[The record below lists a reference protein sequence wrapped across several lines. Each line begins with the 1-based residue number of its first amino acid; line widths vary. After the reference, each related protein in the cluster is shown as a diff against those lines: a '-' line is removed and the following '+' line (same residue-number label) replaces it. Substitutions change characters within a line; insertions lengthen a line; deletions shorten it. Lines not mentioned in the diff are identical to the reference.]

1 MGALLFLLMR
11 ARAGA
16 FASGSGRGASSMAFE
31 AAAATSLECRALEAL
46 ASSIAG
52 FWGRALLLLL
62 GGGGLPVSTSPC
74 RLRSSKPS
82 PGVDERLRLVLGAGE
97 VARGVTAGLT
107 VELLLLRGC
116 FASFSESASS
126 ELCRVGL
133 GLLCCCD
140 LASDFLTPACPA
152 LGPSLLGFRASLSES
167 ASDSCFL
174 VAPCPAPAATLLGFR
189 GATSLSES
197 ASLSLLWRLTGCAAS
212 TCICCMI

>member
-62 GGGGLPVSTSPC
+62 GGGLPVSTSPC

-107 VELLLLRGC
+107 VELLLPLGC

-126 ELCRVGL
+126 ELRLSGL

-152 LGPSLLGFRASLSES
+152 LGPSLLGF
-167 ASDSCFL
+167 
-174 VAPCPAPAATLLGFR
+174 
-189 GATSLSES
+189 
-197 ASLSLLWRLTGCAAS
+197 
-212 TCICCMI
+212 

>member
-16 FASGSGRGASSMAFE
+16 FASGGSSGRGASSMEFE

-107 VELLLLRGC
+107 VELLLPLGC

-126 ELCRVGL
+126 ELRLSGL

-152 LGPSLLGFRASLSES
+152 LGPSLLGF
-167 ASDSCFL
+167 
-174 VAPCPAPAATLLGFR
+174 
-189 GATSLSES
+189 
-197 ASLSLLWRLTGCAAS
+197 
-212 TCICCMI
+212 